1 MNDIKRVKQNTLI
14 AGAEGFFERTSS
26 WAVSK
31 IEVKK
36 HNITMNKISRP
47 AHFQDKH
54 VNNILT
60 INI

>member
-1 MNDIKRVKQNTLI
+1 MKQNTLI